1 MIELIKAEIQQAI
14 KEVYDL
20 QDIPFSVD
28 FPSDMQFGDYAGNI
42 AMILAKQLKKN
53 PKDIASELAGHIKVH
68 SPKSFTS
75 TFSKIEAVGGFINF
89 TTSNQKLW
97 NLVQQGRDSA
107 STNSAKSKR
116 ITVEYGQPNT
126 HKLPHIGHLFSY
138 LVGES
143 FARLLEGT
151 GNTVARANYQGDI
164 GPHVSKSLY
173 GYIQVGRPKPE
184 SLLEKVQL
192 LQKCYQEGTKAY
204 EEDPIAK
211 ETIEGITKK
220 LYTKD
225 PEIFEM
231 WKETRQWSIDYYFEL
246 EKRLDVQQT
255 YHYME
260 SEIWNIG
267 KEIVEKNIGSI
278 FKNSEGAVI
287 FAAEKYGLHT
297 RVFLTKNNTPTYEAK
312 DMGLNIQKYQDLPYD
327 LNLITTASEQNA
339 YFDVMIKALELCWP
353 ELAGKTKHVG
363 FGMVS
368 LSTGKMS
375 SRTGQILSAVDLI
388 EAVKQR
394 VIEVMKARVGLTV
407 VEKENITE
415 KVTMGAI
422 KFAFLRQNILQNM
435 KFDIEESIK
444 FEGRS
449 GPYLQYTYA
458 RIQSILKQL
467 ELPEATS
474 KDGAQLTKKEEL
486 DLMRW
491 ITRFPSI
498 LLQAAETLS
507 PHIIAEF
514 VYQSA
519 QFFNSFYAQCPINA
533 EKNLELQRARR
544 TLAIKTAAVIKEGL
558 GLLGIEV
565 VEKM

>member
-1 MIELIKAEIQQAI
+1 MIEQIKIEVRQAV
-14 KEVYDL
+14 KEL
-20 QDIPFSVD
+20 HSLEDISFSVD
-28 FPSDMQFGDYAGNI
+28 FPSDMQFGDYACNV

-53 PKDIASELAGHIKVH
+53 PKDIANDLTGYIKVH
-68 SPKSFTS
+68 SPQNFTS
-75 TFSKIEAVGGFINF
+75 TFSKIETVGGFINF
-89 TTSNQKLW
+89 TVSSLSLW
-97 NLVQQGRDSA
+97 NIVQQRQKAVLTSSG
-107 STNSAKSKR
+107 KGKK

-143 FARLLEGT
+143 LARLLEST
-151 GNTVARANYQGDI
+151 GNTVTRANYQGDI

-173 GYIQVGRPKPE
+173 GYIQVGQPKPE
-184 SLLEKVQL
+184 TLLEKVQL

-204 EEDPIAK
+204 EEDPLAK
-211 ETIEGITKK
+211 ETIDAITKK

-231 WKETRQWSIDYYFEL
+231 WKETRQWSIDYYFAL
-246 EKRLDVQQT
+246 EKRLNVQQT

-267 KEIVEKNIGSI
+267 KEIVEKNIGTI
-278 FKNSEGAVI
+278 FESSDGAII
-287 FAAEKYGLHT
+287 FAGEKYGLHT

-353 ELAGKTKHVG
+353 ELVGKTKHIG

-368 LSTGKMS
+368 MSTGKMS

-394 VIEVMKARVGLTV
+394 VVEVMKDREGLTAE
-407 VEKENITE
+407 EKESITE

-422 KFAFLRQNILQNM
+422 KFAFLRQNVLQNM
-435 KFDIEESIK
+435 KFDLEESIK

-467 ELPEATS
+467 DLPEATS
-474 KDGAQLTKKEEL
+474 KDGEQLTKQEEL
-486 DLMRW
+486 YLMRW

-498 LLQAAETLS
+498 LSRAAEALS

-519 QFFNSFYAQCPINA
+519 QLFNSFYAQCPINA
-533 EKNLELQRARR
+533 EKNKELQRARR
-544 TLAIKTAAVIKEGL
+544 TLAVKTAAVIKEGL

-565 VEKM
+565 VAKM